1 MGAQALDAR
10 PRTSANSSIPL
21 EKRSRLGKN
30 GSPRLAAAA
39 GPRNGSCMLKTYFQR
54 LFADPNGTAALVRR
68 LLAEQA
74 AGQWRRYA
82 LAFSLMGIA
91 AASTALGAYLVG
103 DVINQAYV
111 HKNLPGII
119 ILALVTAVIFMI
131 KGMATYGQAVMLARI
146 GNRIIA
152 DNQKRMFARL
162 LQHNVGFFA
171 DRHSSEFMAR
181 LTTGAAAAG
190 QVLNLLITSLG
201 RDLLSLIGL
210 ATVMAV
216 QDPVLSMLSVIVVPP
231 AMLILRKMIRRIKT
245 IAHHQFTGSARVLET
260 LQETLQGMRIIKAFT
275 LEEAMRARFD
285 ARVGDLENESNK
297 WARVAYRSGP
307 LMEAHGGFRVIETG
321 ATPGQFFSFLA
332 AFMLAYEPAKRLARL
347 NIDLNSGL
355 VGVRILFE
363 VIDHPSTEPADE
375 GKPPLKLSKARV
387 EFANVQFAY
396 RRGEKVIR
404 NLSFVAEPGNVSALV
419 GPSGGGK
426 STILNLILRFY
437 DVDSGAIVIDGQN
450 IAAVSRRSLRGQVA
464 YVGQDVFLFRGSVR
478 ENIAL
483 GRLGASEAEIV
494 AAAKAAY
501 AHDFITAFPRG
512 YDTPVGEHGLQLA
525 GGERQRIAIAR
536 ALLKDAPVILLDE
549 ATASLDSESE
559 RQVQGAI
566 EHLCEGRT
574 TIVIAHRLH
583 TVVDADRI
591 FVIEDG
597 TVVESGRHDELL
609 RKGGRYTSFYRLQL
623 REQEPSPPVAV
634 ASLA

>member
-1 MGAQALDAR
+1 MAAAFRQPANHGVPRAGMGAQAFHAR
-10 PRTSANSSIPL
+10 QLTSANSSIPL

-30 GSPRLAAAA
+30 GSSRVAAAV
-39 GPRNGSCMLKTYFQR
+39 GPRNGSCMLNSYFQR
-54 LFADPNGTAALVRR
+54 LFADPNGTGALVRR
-68 LLAEQA
+68 LLVEQA
-74 AGQWRRYA
+74 ADQWRRYA
-82 LAFSLMGIA
+82 FAFGLMGIA

-111 HKNLPGII
+111 HKNLPGIV
-119 ILALVTAVIFMI
+119 ILA
-131 KGMATYGQAVMLARI
+131 
-146 GNRIIA
+146 
-152 DNQKRMFARL
+152 
-162 LQHNVGFFA
+162 
-171 DRHSSEFMAR
+171 
-181 LTTGAAAAG
+181 LTTGAAAASN
-190 QVLNLLITSLG
+190 VLNLLITSIG

-210 ATVMAV
+210 VAVMAV
-216 QDPVLSMLSVIVVPP
+216 QDPVLSMLSIIVVPP

-260 LQETLQGMRIIKAFT
+260 LQESLQGMRILKAFT
-275 LEEAMRARFD
+275 LEEAMRGRFD
-285 ARVGDLENESNK
+285 ARVADLENESNK

-307 LMEAHGGFRVIETG
+307 LMEALGGFAIAGALVYGGFRVIETG

-355 VGVRILFE
+355 VGVRILFD
-363 VIDHPSTEPADE
+363 VIDHPPTEPADE
-375 GKPPLKLSKARV
+375 GKPPLKLSKARL

-396 RRGEKVIR
+396 RPGEKVIR

-437 DVDSGAIVIDGQN
+437 DVDSGAIIIDGQN
-450 IAAVSRRSLRGQVA
+450 IAAVSRRSLRSQVA

-512 YDTPVGEHGLQLA
+512 YETQVGEHGLQLA

-574 TIVIAHRLH
+574 TIV
-583 TVVDADRI
+583 
-591 FVIEDG
+591 
-597 TVVESGRHDELL
+597 
-609 RKGGRYTSFYRLQL
+609 
-623 REQEPSPPVAV
+623 
-634 ASLA
+634 